1 MGIIISEV
9 LDLDNIEFTKEEVA
23 TGAKLLGIE
32 KNAEELSKVEK
43 S

>member
-9 LDLDNIEFTKEEVA
+9 LDLDNLKFTKEEVE
-23 TGAKLLGIE
+23 TGAELLGVE

-43 S
+43 N